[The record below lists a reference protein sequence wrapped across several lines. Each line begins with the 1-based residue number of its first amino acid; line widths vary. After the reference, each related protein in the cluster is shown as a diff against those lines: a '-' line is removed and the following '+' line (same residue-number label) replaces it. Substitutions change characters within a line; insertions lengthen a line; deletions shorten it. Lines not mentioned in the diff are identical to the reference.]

1 MKKRMNRDPAPVPPE
16 APGPDPVLLLR
27 AWWEV
32 VGPQLGRIA
41 APRGVE
47 SGRLLIA
54 LPDAR
59 WEQELRG
66 RLPEILPRLRARK
79 GLEGL
84 RWIET
89 FVEPPSPVPPAV
101 PQTQRCPSDPNHA
114 PEDIARAAN
123 LIRDADLSKR
133 WTRAVARL
141 LERVDEA
148 RGG

>member
-1 MKKRMNRDPAPVPPE
+1 MKRTDRDPAPASPE

-27 AWWEV
+27 AWWGV

-59 WEQELRG
+59 WEQEIRG
-66 RLPEILPRLRARK
+66 RLPEILPRLRARR

-89 FVEPPSPVPPAV
+89 FVEPPPPVRPAV
-101 PQTQRCPSDPNHA
+101 PETRGCPSAPNQP
-114 PEDIARAAN
+114 PEEIARAAD
-123 LIRDADLSKR
+123 LIRDADLSRR
-133 WTRAVARL
+133 WTKAVARL